1 MARQVIVV
9 GIDGSDGSLAALR
22 WALHEAS
29 LRQLSVEGVNGWL
42 VPEAMLPGAALGG
55 GGVAMQASQECG
67 QTVLD
72 EAAQI
77 AAREAPEVAFAAL
90 LIAKS
95 PAEAVVARSHD
106 AELLVVGRRGHG
118 GFLGVLLG
126 SVANQVAHHASCP
139 VVLMPAVARHP
150 EQKVPT

>member
-1 MARQVIVV
+1 MARPVIVV

-22 WALHEAS
+22 WALHEAD

-55 GGVAMQASQECG
+55 GSAMQASQESA

-72 EAAQI
+72 EAAQL
-77 AAREAPEVAFAAL
+77 AAREAPGVTFTAL

-95 PAEAVVARSHD
+95 PAEAMVARSHD

-139 VVLMPAVARHP
+139 VVLMPAVARNT
-150 EQKVPT
+150 EENVPA